1 LIAYNILSTHFS
13 ARVFISYYLQSN
25 PLSTAYILVNC
36 AIGSEESII
45 KKVAKLIKVK
55 EVRGTYWI
63 HDIVKVKSDSMQSLK
78 NAITNKLEK

>member
-1 LIAYNILSTHFS
+1 
-13 ARVFISYYLQSN
+13 
-25 PLSTAYILVNC
+25 LVNC

>member
-1 LIAYNILSTHFS
+1 LIAYIILSTHFS
-13 ARVFISYYLQSN
+13 ARVFISYYLQSK

-45 KKVAKLIKVK
+45 KKAAKLIEVK
-55 EVRGTYWI
+55 EVRGTDGI
-63 HDIVKVKSDSMQSLK
+63 HDIVKVKSDSLQSLK